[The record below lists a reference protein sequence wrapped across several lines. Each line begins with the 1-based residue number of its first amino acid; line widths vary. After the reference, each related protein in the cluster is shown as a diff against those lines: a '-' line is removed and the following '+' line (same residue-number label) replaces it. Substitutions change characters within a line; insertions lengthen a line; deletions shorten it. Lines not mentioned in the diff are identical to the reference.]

1 MIPKPMRERGLGIFV
16 VSMFISPE
24 RALIHSR

>member
-24 RALIHSR
+24 PPLINS